1 MTQKVQEAGFAART
15 LLMFTWSN
23 QSGQGKALREDVLR
37 DAVDIEG
44 VAKDLLGDEAQ
55 AIKGKGKAATTNET
69 GVSKKLPKWLG
80 KFTKK

>member
-23 QSGQGKALREDVLR
+23 QSGEGKALRDDVLR

-44 VAKDLLGDEAQ
+44 VAKDLLGDEAR
-55 AIKGKGKAATTNET
+55 ATKGKSNAAATNET
-69 GVSKKLPKWLG
+69 GASKKLPKWFSKL
-80 KFTKK
+80 TKK